1 MKIKNL
7 FNIDWI
13 LFTAFSLLSLAGLST
28 MHSFSKESLF
38 FERQII
44 WLLISVGVFFLFSLI
59 DWSFLRRSGVV
70 ITIFL
75 ISCFF
80 LFLVFFLGSVI
91 KGSER
96 WISFGFFNF
105 QPSDPAKIALIIL
118 LAKYFSRRHVEIAHF
133 KHIIVSGAYAFLL
146 FILIFLQPNLSSSII
161 IFIIWFG
168 MVMVSGI
175 ARKHI
180 FFVLASVCI
189 AFTFLW
195 FGVLENYQKQRIETF
210 IHPLADTRGAGY
222 NALQSVIAVGSGQ
235 WFGKGIGFGTQS
247 RLRFLPE
254 YQTDFI
260 FAAFAEEW
268 GFVGTILLILLF
280 GVVVFRVVK
289 NAMYGS
295 TNFEILFGV
304 GVAIWLITHF
314 MIHVGMN
321 IGLLPVTGITFP
333 FLSYG
338 GSHLLTEAAALGI
351 LMGMRKYNRTF
362 HKGEKEER
370 LLV

>member
-1 MKIKNL
+1 
-7 FNIDWI
+7 
-13 LFTAFSLLSLAGLST
+13 
-28 MHSFSKESLF
+28 
-38 FERQII
+38 
-44 WLLISVGVFFLFSLI
+44 
-59 DWSFLRRSGVV
+59 
-70 ITIFL
+70 
-75 ISCFF
+75 
-80 LFLVFFLGSVI
+80 
-91 KGSER
+91 
-96 WISFGFFNF
+96 
-105 QPSDPAKIALIIL
+105 
-118 LAKYFSRRHVEIAHF
+118 
-133 KHIIVSGAYAFLL
+133 
-146 FILIFLQPNLSSSII
+146 
-161 IFIIWFG
+161 
-168 MVMVSGI
+168 MVS
-175 ARKHI
+175 
-180 FFVLASVCI
+180 
-189 AFTFLW
+189 FTFLW

-268 GFVGTILLILLF
+268 GFIGTMLLILLF

-289 NAMYGS
+289 NALYGS
-295 TNFEILFGV
+295 SNFEILFGV

-314 MIHVGMN
+314 TIHVGMN
-321 IGLLPVTGITFP
+321 IGLLPVTGITLP

-362 HKGEKEER
+362 HKGEREER